1 MDNHLCSLAAG
12 TLSRMFRYLKIKYI
26 VIMEYK
32 QKMQKG
38 TYKKGNVFQILEKKI
53 IKFEFRITKDL

>member
-38 TYKKGNVFQILEKKI
+38 TYKKGNVF
-53 IKFEFRITKDL
+53 